1 MNPPNGPATLPSTAA
16 SGATTAGPSGMG
28 RPVDAETVCQWNRLT
43 VNRGVC
49 ALVQGQAVAVFL
61 LADGSVRALGNLD
74 PCSGAAVLSRGL
86 IGDVEGEPTV
96 ASPMYKQR
104 FSLLD
109 GRCLDAD
116 GISVPVH
123 RAGLSGDAVWVAL

>member
-1 MNPPNGPATLPSTAA
+1 MNPSEGAATLPAA
-16 SGATTAGPSGMG
+16 ATTAVLVGTDLPAGAV
-28 RPVDAETVCQWNRLT
+28 PVCGLERLT

-49 ALVQGQAVAVFL
+49 ALVEGHAVALFL
-61 LADGSVRALGNLD
+61 LADGTVRALANLD
-74 PCSGAAVLSRGL
+74 PCSGASVLSRGL
-86 IGDVEGEPTV
+86 VGDVEGEATV

-116 GISVPVH
+116 GVSVTVH
-123 RAGLSGDAVWVAL
+123 RAGVVEDNVWVAL